1 MAIKYLVINHPETAD
16 IKTVLA
22 YDAPP
27 SAPGAGYLNFN
38 LADGGTGVDLNLG
51 YNSSTVS
58 LAFTYGGYA
67 NFIAPTITDFE
78 DGNGNAFGS
87 TQGYISNVSIQNNTM
102 NNANSGS
109 ADIVFDIQ
117 SNTSTPRSFNCVYT
131 GDISHPSQSAGEN
144 IMNVTQNGQQLTTGK
159 TGKNNI

>member
-51 YNSSTVS
+51 YNNQSIS

-67 NFIAPTITDFE
+67 NFIAPTIGDFE
-78 DGNGNAFGS
+78 DGNGSPFGS
-87 TQGYISNVSIQNNTM
+87 TQGYISNISIQNNTM
-102 NNANSGS
+102 FNANSGT

-117 SNTSTPRSFNCVYT
+117 ANTNTPRSFNCVYT
-131 GDISHPSQSAGEN
+131 GDIGHPSQSAGEN
-144 IMNVTQNGQQLTTGK
+144 IMNVTQNGQQITTQNSKFG
-159 TGKNNI
+159 N

>member
-38 LADGGTGVDLNLG
+38 MADGTTGVDETLG
-51 YNSSTVS
+51 YTSGTVT

-67 NFIAPTITDFE
+67 NFIAPTIGDFE
-78 DGNGNAFGS
+78 DGNGNPFGS
-87 TQGYISNVSIQNNTM
+87 TQGYISNVSIQNNIM
-102 NNANSGS
+102 FGANSGS

-117 SNTSTPRSFNCVYT
+117 ENTSTPRSFNCVYT
-131 GDISHPSQSAGEN
+131 GDISHPSQSTGEN
-144 IMNVTQNGQQLTTGK
+144 ILNVTQNGQQITTQNSKFG
-159 TGKNNI
+159 N

>member
-38 LADGGTGVDLNLG
+38 LADGGLGDDLVLG
-51 YNSSTVS
+51 YNSQIVS

-67 NFIAPTITDFE
+67 NFIAPTIGDFE
-78 DGNGNAFGS
+78 DGNGSPFGS
-87 TQGYISNVSIQNNTM
+87 QSYISNISIQNNTM
-102 NNANSGS
+102 FNANSGT
-109 ADIVFDIQ
+109 ADIVFTIQ
-117 SNTSTPRSFNCVYT
+117 ANTGNARSFNCVYT

-144 IMNVTQNGQQLTTGK
+144 IMNVTQSGQSISPGGRT
-159 TGKNNI
+159 